1 MWCVPVKLQAL
12 ADKNRSK
19 QGHVGCGLFP
29 QPTAN
34 TCCPQCVL
42 GNSEEVNP
50 LQPQAR
56 LFRLVRHANP
66 TAILAEG
73 VEWSDG
79 AATLRRRGP
88 WPSTTTWDAG
98 VEALLATQAPDAR
111 TQLHWT
117 QDPLPSPPDDPIP
130 PADPTPTI
138 WLPPPTPEG
147 LCSRCGQLWP
157 CLSCGP

>member
-1 MWCVPVKLQAL
+1 M
-12 ADKNRSK
+12 
-19 QGHVGCGLFP
+19 
-29 QPTAN
+29 
-34 TCCPQCVL
+34 
-42 GNSEEVNP
+42 NP

-56 LFRLVRHANP
+56 LFRLVRHTNP

-79 AATLRRRGP
+79 AATLRWRGP
-88 WPSTTTWDAG
+88 WPSTATWDAG
-98 VEALLATQAPDAR
+98 IPALLATHAPDAR

-117 QDPLPSPPDDPIP
+117 PTPLPPPTSEHTTPTT
-130 PADPTPTI
+130 PTPTV

-147 LCSRCGQLWP
+147 LCTHCGQPWP